1 MAYSESERKDHVLP
15 PQEPGKQGQVKKVI
29 NKNIFGGTSPVY
41 FKFNN
46 GKWEPAKRSEY
57 LQSSPNIVNYKVMP
71 DLGFKGA
78 NAAANYRYPDDI
90 AVGFDT
96 DYVMF
101 EFYKYNPP
109 FQGIN
114 KGATK
119 DGSSAVRAYNQS
131 VEDAKFYEADR
142 RGLGP
147 VILYMPEDISTGY
160 KANWSGKAFSN
171 IGRDMLSAAGSDD
184 INEMAQNSL
193 TALGTATNQMIPNA
207 MNSLIRKTIS
217 KITGESVSQNDL
229 FSATRGVILNPNVE
243 LLFQGTDLR
252 NLQLNYKLVPRNSTE
267 AEKIKNIID
276 VFRKSMLPSFAK
288 NGDIRFSEGT
298 NLANNFIQVPNVCKL
313 TFMRGGDR
321 NPDVAQY
328 KMCAITNVEVNYTPD
343 GTYATYGDGTMVAY
357 GLSLSF
363 QETKLVFAEE
373 VDRY

>member
-15 PQEPGKQGQVKKVI
+15 PQEPGKQGQVKKVV
-29 NKNIFGGTSPVY
+29 NRNIFGGTSPVY
-41 FKFNN
+41 FKYNN
-46 GKWEPAKRSEY
+46 GNWEPAKRSEY

-101 EFYKYNPP
+101 EFYEYNPP

-131 VEDAKFYEADR
+131 VEDAKFYETIN
-142 RGLGP
+142 LGP

-171 IGRDMLSAAGSDD
+171 IAADALATAGGND
-184 INEMAQNSL
+184 INEVLQN
-193 TALGTATNQMIPNA
+193 AFGTANTMINNAGPNA

-217 KITGESVSQNDL
+217 KITGESISQNDL

-252 NLQLNYKLVPRNSTE
+252 NLQLNYKLVPRNITE
-267 AEKIKNIID
+267 AQKIKNIID
-276 VFRKSMLPSFAK
+276 VFKRSMLPSFAK
-288 NGDIRFSEGT
+288 NGDIKLSEGI
-298 NLANNFIQVPNVCKL
+298 AASNNFIRVPDVCKI
-313 TFMRGGDR
+313 TFMRGGNR
-321 NPDVAQY
+321 NPDVPQY
-328 KMCAITNVEVNYTPD
+328 KMCAITNVEINYTPD

-373 VDRY
+373 VDKY

>member
-15 PQEPGKQGQVKKVI
+15 PQEPGREGEVKKMDGNGI
-29 NKNIFGGTSPVY
+29 LGGTSPVY
-41 FKFNN
+41 YKFTN
-46 GKWEPAKRSEY
+46 GSWTRAKKSDY
-57 LQSSPNIVNYKVMP
+57 LQSSPNIVNYKVLP
-71 DLGFKGA
+71 DLGMKGA

-90 AVGFDT
+90 AVGFNT

-101 EFYKYNPP
+101 EFYKYKPP
-109 FQGIN
+109 FQGVN
-114 KGATK
+114 RGATK
-119 DGSSAVRAYNQS
+119 GGSSPVRAYNQTA
-131 VEDAKFYEADR
+131 EDAKFYTSVKS
-142 RGLGP
+142 GP

-171 IGRDMLSAAGSDD
+171 IGASALATAGGND
-184 INEMAQNSL
+184 INEVLQNAFDTAS
-193 TALGTATNQMIPNA
+193 TALNQAGPNA

-276 VFRKSMLPSFAK
+276 VFRKSMLPSFAQ
-288 NGDIRFSEGT
+288 NGDIKLSEGT
-298 NLANNFIQVPNVCKL
+298 AASNNFIRVPDVCKI
-313 TFMRGGDR
+313 TFMRGGNR